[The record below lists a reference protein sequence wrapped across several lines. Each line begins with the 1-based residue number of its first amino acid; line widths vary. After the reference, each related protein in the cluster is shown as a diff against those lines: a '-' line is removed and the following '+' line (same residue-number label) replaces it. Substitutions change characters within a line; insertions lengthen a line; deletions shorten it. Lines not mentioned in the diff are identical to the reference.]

1 MAQQQ
6 EQPSQVE
13 AWVYPFSLTNPG
25 AQPAPEDYLRA
36 LSASEDGFYPLGAN
50 GLWHG
55 GIHFGQDTAGKFDQD
70 HGVKCIADG
79 EVVAYRINAKIQ
91 ELTYPGGIK
100 AGYSSGFTLVRHRL
114 VLPKPPGP
122 PASAP
127 NTAPAQNATPPAEDV
142 LTFFS
147 LYMHTLPLDGYGA
160 SKTLPSYYG
169 ATDIYTVGAKAKD
182 PRKNATGHEDHAQLG
197 LRVRASHTAGSA
209 IVGWLPRG
217 TKVEI
222 GERRGSWGKITKF
235 ISGALQPYQED
246 HALPANAA
254 TAWIFL
260 GELDKESKPT
270 AVDKIQVLP
279 KPHKIVAGET
289 VAYIG
294 EYQRFIEAR
303 THHTLP
309 PKAGERPLL
318 HVEVFTGDD
327 INAFISR
334 SRARAQQLD
343 PKSRNLLL
351 VSKGA
356 KLAQPSWPDLS
367 MPRGASVKDAPGSPS
382 SGPWRKVLRT
392 NATGQPISDQPL
404 WIARDEPHGNDA
416 RSAWSQFPLSV
427 QSAGGAAAAWTRVVS
442 TASAQRCV
450 EAQGKT
456 WYAVSTADENN
467 AQVDGWVCDHGHP
480 HVELKSSWDWPGFDV
495 VSLQTSVSDMFERAL
510 FIADSGTPDEIA
522 KFENSFNNARSDETI
537 RKLED
542 AIDAQEQRDGKITAR
557 ELQVALSKPWL
568 ADRIDHLIVRYESEW
583 GGEMSKW
590 DALDSHMHAGL
601 PVWKAEKTRIDALR
615 FWQGTAGVT
624 PASANVYHLHP
635 IGLVG
640 NFIDPDA
647 CACGCC
653 VTVTGT
659 RFKKDAHTYWYGP
672 QHAGSILLG
681 NCPALTTM
689 RANGTLSET
698 EEKILRAMSQN
709 EGKVDTVQAIDVAII
724 SAGAMQ
730 KTIRG
735 SASQG
740 ELATQIACFRDAHP
754 AEYERYFSRCGWT
767 VVGSG
772 SDASLGYMHP
782 TFTHGA
788 RISGDDLYS
797 ALRRDFSIETFGKPI
812 KCPPVAS
819 MAHAI
824 SSPLYQE
831 LQVKD
836 FIGRLNQAI
845 DKKPSGYPYQI
856 KDYLQS
862 PLGRATV
869 LDQDVNWPR
878 ATPVS
883 MKTSLDRFFQSN
895 PQVPRNPA
903 EWGANRATYERGIL
917 QDYGP
922 SRSMAHVNGVS
933 VAPARYENLVQA
945 LGLPS

>member
-13 AWVYPFSLTNPG
+13 TWVYPFSLTNPG

-182 PRKNATGHEDHAQLG
+182 PRKNAAGHEDHTQLG
-197 LRVRASHTAGSA
+197 LRVRASHSAGSA
-209 IVGWLPRG
+209 IVGWFPRG

-222 GERRGSWGKITKF
+222 GEKHGSWGKITKF
-235 ISGALQPYQED
+235 VSGALQPYQED

-343 PKSRNLLL
+343 PKSRTLLL
-351 VSKGA
+351 ISKGA
-356 KLAQPSWPDLS
+356 KLAQPSSPDLS
-367 MPRGASVKDAPGSPS
+367 IPQGASVKDAPGSPS

-392 NATGQPISDQPL
+392 NATGQPISDRPL

-456 WYAVSTADENN
+456 WYAVSIADENN
-467 AQVDGWVCDHGHP
+467 AQVDGWACDHGHP

-522 KFENSFNNARSDETI
+522 KFENSFNNARSDEAI

-615 FWQGTAGVT
+615 FWQGTAGAT

-640 NFIDPDA
+640 NFFNPSA
-647 CACGCC
+647 CECGCC
-653 VTVTGT
+653 LNDKIQVTRMGS
-659 RFKKDAHTYWYGP
+659 HYGP
-672 QHAGSILLG
+672 AYW
-681 NCPALTTM
+681 
-689 RANGTLSET
+689 GTLTLANAPGLTAMLASGEITASE
-698 EEKILRAMSQN
+698 KRIIAAMAPN
-709 EGKVDTVQAIDVAII
+709 EGKLDSVQSYDDQVVT
-724 SAGAMQ
+724 AGAMQ
-730 KTIRG
+730 KTIRPDDG
-735 SASQG
+735 GG
-740 ELATQIACFRDAHP
+740 EFATQVADFRA
-754 AEYERYFSRCGWT
+754 
-767 VVGSG
+767 
-772 SDASLGYMHP
+772 
-782 TFTHGA
+782 
-788 RISGDDLYS
+788 
-797 ALRRDFSIETFGKPI
+797 
-812 KCPPVAS
+812 
-819 MAHAI
+819 
-824 SSPLYQE
+824 
-831 LQVKD
+831 
-836 FIGRLNQAI
+836 
-845 DKKPSGYPYQI
+845 
-856 KDYLQS
+856 
-862 PLGRATV
+862 
-869 LDQDVNWPR
+869 QDE
-878 ATPVS
+878 
-883 MKTSLDRFFQSN
+883 D
-895 PQVPRNPA
+895 
-903 EWGANRATYERGIL
+903 
-917 QDYGP
+917 
-922 SRSMAHVNGVS
+922 
-933 VAPARYENLVQA
+933 
-945 LGLPS
+945 

>member
-1 MAQQQ
+1 MEQQQ
-6 EQPSQVE
+6 EQPSQVKT
-13 AWVYPFSLTNPG
+13 WVYPFSLTNPG

-55 GIHFGQDTAGKFDQD
+55 GIHVGQGTAGKFDQD

-91 ELTYPGGIK
+91 ELTYPGGIN

-114 VLPKPPGP
+114 VLPKPPAP
-122 PASAP
+122 PASTP
-127 NTAPAQNATPPAEDV
+127 NSAPAQNATPPAEDV

-169 ATDIYTVGAKAKD
+169 ATDVYTVGAKAKD
-182 PRKNATGHEDHAQLG
+182 PRKNAAGHEDHTQLG
-197 LRVRASHTAGSA
+197 LRVRASHAAGSA

-222 GERRGSWGKITKF
+222 GERHGAWGKITKF
-235 ISGALQPYQED
+235 VSGALQPYQED

-260 GELDKESKPT
+260 GELDKESKPS

-343 PKSRNLLL
+343 PKSRTLLL
-351 VSKGA
+351 ISKGA
-356 KLAQPSWPDLS
+356 RLAQPSSPDLS
-367 MPRGASVKDAPGSPS
+367 IPQGASVKDAPGSPS

-416 RSAWSQFPLSV
+416 RPAWSQFPLSV
-427 QSAGGAAAAWTRVVS
+427 QSTGGAAAAWTRVVS

-456 WYAVSTADENN
+456 WYAVSIADENN

-480 HVELKSSWDWPGFDV
+480 HVELKSAWDWPGFDV

-522 KFENSFNNARSDETI
+522 KFENSFNNARSDATI

-615 FWQGTAGVT
+615 FWQGTAGVI

-635 IGLVG
+635 VGLVG
-640 NFIDPDA
+640 NFHRNGFQFTLA
-647 CACGCC
+647 MM
-653 VTVTGT
+653 
-659 RFKKDAHTYWYGP
+659 
-672 QHAGSILLG
+672 QHIFPSASV
-681 NCPALTTM
+681 AT
-689 RANGTLSET
+689 
-698 EEKILRAMSQN
+698 LRAAMAELN
-709 EGKVDTVQAIDVAII
+709 EHIELFKLDKPLRREHFMAQIRREAGPSLAVHDGESLNYPPDRLRLKFSYFQAHADE
-724 SAGAMQ
+724 S
-730 KTIRG
+730 
-735 SASQG
+735 
-740 ELATQIACFRDAHP
+740 ELYGRTADHP
-754 AEYERYFSRCGWT
+754 ADQE
-767 VVGSG
+767 
-772 SDASLGYMHP
+772 
-782 TFTHGA
+782 
-788 RISGDDLYS
+788 
-797 ALRRDFSIETFGKPI
+797 
-812 KCPPVAS
+812 
-819 MAHAI
+819 AI
-824 SSPLYQE
+824 
-831 LQVKD
+831 
-836 FIGRLNQAI
+836 
-845 DKKPSGYPYQI
+845 
-856 KDYLQS
+856 
-862 PLGRATV
+862 
-869 LDQDVNWPR
+869 
-878 ATPVS
+878 
-883 MKTSLDRFFQSN
+883 
-895 PQVPRNPA
+895 
-903 EWGANRATYERGIL
+903 ANRAYANRNGNGDIASGDGWKYRGRGLIQITGRTQYQHFTDWHRQNSSGWPDEANLDFLTDYTLVGEVKYAVRSAAAYWINNRMYETADQGSTEGDVDNITRAINPGLFKHRPGQPINPENMS
-917 QDYGP
+917 DIVDR
-922 SRSMAHVNGVS
+922 RSNFASIHNW
-933 VAPARYENLVQA
+933 E
-945 LGLPS
+945 GLK

>member
-1 MAQQQ
+1 MEQQQ

-13 AWVYPFSLTNPG
+13 TWVYPFSLTNPG
-25 AQPAPEDYLRA
+25 VQPAPGDYLRA

-127 NTAPAQNATPPAEDV
+127 NSAPAQNATPPAEDI

-160 SKTLPSYYG
+160 SKTLPTYYG
-169 ATDIYTVGAKAKD
+169 ATGIYTVGAKAKD
-182 PRKNATGHEDHAQLG
+182 PRKNAAGHEDHTQLG
-197 LRVRASHTAGSA
+197 LRVRASHAAGSA

-222 GERRGSWGKITKF
+222 GERHGSWGKITKF
-235 ISGALQPYQED
+235 VSGALQPYQED

-270 AVDKIQVLP
+270 AVDRIQVLP

-351 VSKGA
+351 ISKGA
-356 KLAQPSWPDLS
+356 KLAQPSSPDLS
-367 MPRGASVKDAPGSPS
+367 IPQGASVKDAPGSPS

-392 NATGQPISDQPL
+392 NATGQPTSDQPL

-456 WYAVSTADENN
+456 WYAVSIADENN

-635 IGLVG
+635 VGLVG
-640 NFIDPDA
+640 NFHRNGFQFTLA
-647 CACGCC
+647 MM
-653 VTVTGT
+653 
-659 RFKKDAHTYWYGP
+659 
-672 QHAGSILLG
+672 QHIF
-681 NCPALTTM
+681 P
-689 RANGTLSET
+689 
-698 EEKILRAMSQN
+698 
-709 EGKVDTVQAIDVAII
+709 
-724 SAGAMQ
+724 
-730 KTIRG
+730 
-735 SASQG
+735 SASVATLQAAMAELNAHIELFKLDKPLRREHFMAQIRREAGPSLAVHDG
-740 ELATQIACFRDAHP
+740 ESLNYPPDRLRLKFSYFQAHADESELYGRTADHP
-754 AEYERYFSRCGWT
+754 ADQE
-767 VVGSG
+767 
-772 SDASLGYMHP
+772 
-782 TFTHGA
+782 
-788 RISGDDLYS
+788 
-797 ALRRDFSIETFGKPI
+797 
-812 KCPPVAS
+812 
-819 MAHAI
+819 AI
-824 SSPLYQE
+824 
-831 LQVKD
+831 
-836 FIGRLNQAI
+836 
-845 DKKPSGYPYQI
+845 
-856 KDYLQS
+856 
-862 PLGRATV
+862 
-869 LDQDVNWPR
+869 
-878 ATPVS
+878 
-883 MKTSLDRFFQSN
+883 
-895 PQVPRNPA
+895 
-903 EWGANRATYERGIL
+903 ANRAYANRNGNGDIASGDGWKYRGRGLIQITGRTQYQHFTEWHRQNSSGWPDEANLDFLNDYTLVGEVKYAVRSAAAYWINNRMYETADQGATEGDVDNITRAINPGLFKHRPGQPINPENMS
-917 QDYGP
+917 DIVDR
-922 SRSMAHVNGVS
+922 RSNFASIHNW
-933 VAPARYENLVQA
+933 E
-945 LGLPS
+945 GLK

>member
-1 MAQQQ
+1 
-6 EQPSQVE
+6 
-13 AWVYPFSLTNPG
+13 
-25 AQPAPEDYLRA
+25 

-122 PASAP
+122 PAGAP
-127 NTAPAQNATPPAEDV
+127 NTAPAQNATPPAEDI

-182 PRKNATGHEDHAQLG
+182 PRKNAAGHEDHTQLG
-197 LRVRASHTAGSA
+197 LRVRASHAAGSA

-217 TKVEI
+217 TKIEI
-222 GERRGSWGKITKF
+222 GERHGSWGKITKF
-235 ISGALQPYQED
+235 VSGALQPYQED
-246 HALPANAA
+246 HALPGNAA

-270 AVDKIQVLP
+270 AVDKIQALP

-318 HVEVFTGDD
+318 HLEVFTGDD

-351 VSKGA
+351 ISKGA
-356 KLAQPSWPDLS
+356 KLAQPSSPDLS
-367 MPRGASVKDAPGSPS
+367 IPQGASVKDAPGSPS

-392 NATGQPISDQPL
+392 NTTGQPISDQPFR
-404 WIARDEPHGNDA
+404 IARDDPHGNDA

-456 WYAVSTADENN
+456 WYAVSIADENN
-467 AQVDGWVCDHGHP
+467 AQVHGWVCDHGHP

-522 KFENSFNNARSDETI
+522 KFEDSFDNARSDEVI

-615 FWQGTAGVT
+615 FWPSTVGVT
-624 PASANVYHLHP
+624 PASTDVYHLHP

-640 NFIDPDA
+640 NFHRAGFQFTLAMI
-647 CACGCC
+647 
-653 VTVTGT
+653 
-659 RFKKDAHTYWYGP
+659 
-672 QHAGSILLG
+672 QHIFPSAS
-681 NCPALTTM
+681 
-689 RANGTLSET
+689 
-698 EEKILRAMSQN
+698 
-709 EGKVDTVQAIDVAII
+709 VAILQAAMAELNANI
-724 SAGAMQ
+724 DLFKLDKLLRREHFMAQIRREAGPSLAVHD
-730 KTIRG
+730 
-735 SASQG
+735 G
-740 ELATQIACFRDAHP
+740 ESLNYPPDRLRLKFSYFRAHADESELYGRTAEHP
-754 AEYERYFSRCGWT
+754 ADQE
-767 VVGSG
+767 
-772 SDASLGYMHP
+772 
-782 TFTHGA
+782 
-788 RISGDDLYS
+788 
-797 ALRRDFSIETFGKPI
+797 
-812 KCPPVAS
+812 
-819 MAHAI
+819 AI
-824 SSPLYQE
+824 
-831 LQVKD
+831 
-836 FIGRLNQAI
+836 
-845 DKKPSGYPYQI
+845 
-856 KDYLQS
+856 
-862 PLGRATV
+862 
-869 LDQDVNWPR
+869 
-878 ATPVS
+878 
-883 MKTSLDRFFQSN
+883 
-895 PQVPRNPA
+895 
-903 EWGANRATYERGIL
+903 ANRAYANRNGNGDIASGDGWKYRGRGLIQITGRTQYQHFTEWHRQNSSGWPDEANLDFLSNYTLVGEVKYAVRSAAAYWINNRMYETADQGATEDDVDNITKAINPGLFKHSPGHSINPENMSDIVDR
-917 QDYGP
+917 
-922 SRSMAHVNGVS
+922 RSNFASIHNW
-933 VAPARYENLVQA
+933 E
-945 LGLPS
+945 GLK

>member
-1 MAQQQ
+1 
-6 EQPSQVE
+6 
-13 AWVYPFSLTNPG
+13 
-25 AQPAPEDYLRA
+25 
-36 LSASEDGFYPLGAN
+36 
-50 GLWHG
+50 
-55 GIHFGQDTAGKFDQD
+55 
-70 HGVKCIADG
+70 
-79 EVVAYRINAKIQ
+79 
-91 ELTYPGGIK
+91 
-100 AGYSSGFTLVRHRL
+100 
-114 VLPKPPGP
+114 
-122 PASAP
+122 
-127 NTAPAQNATPPAEDV
+127 
-142 LTFFS
+142 
-147 LYMHTLPLDGYGA
+147 MHTLPLDGYGA
-160 SKTLPSYYG
+160 SKTLPTYYG
-169 ATDIYTVGAKAKD
+169 ATGIYTVGAKAKD
-182 PRKNATGHEDHAQLG
+182 PRKNAAGHEDHTQLG
-197 LRVRASHTAGSA
+197 LRVRASHAAGSA

-222 GERRGSWGKITKF
+222 GERHGSWGKITKF
-235 ISGALQPYQED
+235 VSGALQPYQED

-270 AVDKIQVLP
+270 AVDRIQVLP

-351 VSKGA
+351 ISKGA
-356 KLAQPSWPDLS
+356 KLAQPSSPDLS
-367 MPRGASVKDAPGSPS
+367 IPQGASVKDAPGSPS

-392 NATGQPISDQPL
+392 NATGQPTSDQPL

-456 WYAVSTADENN
+456 WYAVSIADENN

-635 IGLVG
+635 VGLVG
-640 NFIDPDA
+640 NFHRNGFQFTLA
-647 CACGCC
+647 MM
-653 VTVTGT
+653 
-659 RFKKDAHTYWYGP
+659 
-672 QHAGSILLG
+672 QHIF
-681 NCPALTTM
+681 P
-689 RANGTLSET
+689 
-698 EEKILRAMSQN
+698 
-709 EGKVDTVQAIDVAII
+709 
-724 SAGAMQ
+724 
-730 KTIRG
+730 
-735 SASQG
+735 SASVATLQAAMAELNAHIELFKLDKPLRREHFMAQIRREAGPSLAVHDG
-740 ELATQIACFRDAHP
+740 ESLNYPPDRLRLKFSYFQAHADESELYGRTADHP
-754 AEYERYFSRCGWT
+754 ADQE
-767 VVGSG
+767 
-772 SDASLGYMHP
+772 
-782 TFTHGA
+782 
-788 RISGDDLYS
+788 
-797 ALRRDFSIETFGKPI
+797 
-812 KCPPVAS
+812 
-819 MAHAI
+819 AI
-824 SSPLYQE
+824 
-831 LQVKD
+831 
-836 FIGRLNQAI
+836 
-845 DKKPSGYPYQI
+845 
-856 KDYLQS
+856 
-862 PLGRATV
+862 
-869 LDQDVNWPR
+869 
-878 ATPVS
+878 
-883 MKTSLDRFFQSN
+883 
-895 PQVPRNPA
+895 
-903 EWGANRATYERGIL
+903 ANRAYANRNGNGDIASGDGWKYRGRGLIQITGRTQYQHFTEWHRQNSSGWPDEANLDFLNDYTLVGEVKYAVRSAAAYWINNRMYETADQGATEGDVDNITRAINPGLFKHRPGQPINPENMS
-917 QDYGP
+917 DIVDR
-922 SRSMAHVNGVS
+922 RSNFASIHNW
-933 VAPARYENLVQA
+933 E
-945 LGLPS
+945 GLR

>member
-1 MAQQQ
+1 MEQQQ
-6 EQPSQVE
+6 EQPSRVE
-13 AWVYPFSLTNPG
+13 TWVYPFSLANPG

-55 GIHFGQDTAGKFDQD
+55 GIHFGQGTAGKFDQD

-79 EVVAYRINAKIQ
+79 EVVAYRINARIQ
-91 ELTYPGGIK
+91 ELAYPGGIK

-114 VLPKPPGP
+114 VLPKSPAP
-122 PASAP
+122 PASTP
-127 NTAPAQNATPPAEDV
+127 NNTPAQNANPPAEDI

-169 ATDIYTVGAKAKD
+169 ATDVYTVGAKAKD
-182 PRKNATGHEDHAQLG
+182 PRKNAAGHEDHSQLG
-197 LRVRASHTAGSA
+197 IRVRASHTAGSA

-222 GERRGSWGKITKF
+222 GERHGSWGKIRKF
-235 ISGALQPYQED
+235 VSGALQPYQED

-260 GELDKESKPT
+260 GELDKESKPA

-279 KPHKIVAGET
+279 KPYKIVAGET
-289 VAYIG
+289 VVYIG

-318 HVEVFTGDD
+318 HLEVFTGDD

-343 PKSRNLLL
+343 PKSRSLLL
-351 VSKGA
+351 ISKGA
-356 KLAQPSWPDLS
+356 KLAQPSSPDS
-367 MPRGASVKDAPGSPS
+367 SIPHGASVKDAPGSPS
-382 SGPWRKVLRT
+382 SGPWRKVLRI
-392 NATGQPISDQPL
+392 NASGQPISNQAL
-404 WIARDEPHGNDA
+404 WVAREEPQGSDA
-416 RSAWSQFPLSV
+416 RPAWSQFPLSV
-427 QSAGGAAAAWTRVVS
+427 QLTGGAAAGWTRVVS

-456 WYAVSTADENN
+456 WYAVSIADENN
-467 AQVDGWVCDHGHP
+467 AQVEGWVCDHGHP
-480 HVELKSSWDWPGFDV
+480 HVELKSPWDWPGFDV

-557 ELQVALSKPWL
+557 ELQAALSKPWL
-568 ADRIDHLIVRYESEW
+568 GDRIDHLIVRYESEW

-590 DALDSHMHAGL
+590 DALDLHMHAGL

-640 NFIDPDA
+640 NFHRA
-647 CACGCC
+647 GFQFTLAMM
-653 VTVTGT
+653 
-659 RFKKDAHTYWYGP
+659 
-672 QHAGSILLG
+672 QHIFPSAS
-681 NCPALTTM
+681 
-689 RANGTLSET
+689 
-698 EEKILRAMSQN
+698 
-709 EGKVDTVQAIDVAII
+709 VAILQAAMAELNANI
-724 SAGAMQ
+724 DLFKLDKPLRREHFMAQIRREAGPSLAVHD
-730 KTIRG
+730 
-735 SASQG
+735 G
-740 ELATQIACFRDAHP
+740 ESLNYPPDRLRLKFSYFRAHADESELYGRTAEHP
-754 AEYERYFSRCGWT
+754 ADQE
-767 VVGSG
+767 
-772 SDASLGYMHP
+772 
-782 TFTHGA
+782 
-788 RISGDDLYS
+788 
-797 ALRRDFSIETFGKPI
+797 
-812 KCPPVAS
+812 
-819 MAHAI
+819 AI
-824 SSPLYQE
+824 
-831 LQVKD
+831 
-836 FIGRLNQAI
+836 
-845 DKKPSGYPYQI
+845 
-856 KDYLQS
+856 
-862 PLGRATV
+862 
-869 LDQDVNWPR
+869 
-878 ATPVS
+878 
-883 MKTSLDRFFQSN
+883 
-895 PQVPRNPA
+895 
-903 EWGANRATYERGIL
+903 ANRAYANRNGNGDIASGDGWKYRGRGLIQITGRTQYQHFTEWHRQNSSGWPDEANLDFLSNYTLVGEVKYAVRSAAAYWINNRMYETADQGATEDDVDNITKAINPGLFKHSPGHSINPENMSDIVDR
-917 QDYGP
+917 
-922 SRSMAHVNGVS
+922 RSNFASIHNW
-933 VAPARYENLVQA
+933 E
-945 LGLPS
+945 GLK